1 MRILSPEPPT
11 PEKNNNGTPCST
23 WENEPGAWGLVTLL
37 ALTALGS
44 YLCRTNVSVAGALL
58 MRDLGFSQIGM
69 GSLFSAFVL
78 GYALF
83 QIPAGSAADRWG
95 TAPVL
100 GIASLSWVV
109 LTLIIA
115 SLGRSPLSAG
125 TMSAF
130 TLLLIFRFILGVA
143 ESPTFPAAARGVAQ
157 WIPARHQGSA
167 NGIVLGAVGVASAI
181 APAVLSR
188 VMVHWG
194 WRYALLIS
202 ALPALATGFLWTV
215 LRGRRAPNNKPA
227 QKPASSL
234 AGIRTLWSRNFV
246 LLTLSYTIEGYV
258 SYIFIFWFYLYLVD
272 VRHFNLKDSGTL
284 SSLPGIFSIISI
296 PLGGVISDKLSNGK
310 LGLRWGRGSIAMIGL
325 FFSGLFLILGAGT
338 DNANAAVVYLALAT
352 AFVLSVEGPAWA
364 SMIEIAGARSGMAG
378 GVMNCGSNIGGAI
391 SPLLTPI
398 LAARIGWK
406 NALYV
411 AAVLSMIGAALWAGI
426 VPNSSSRSTV
436 HES

>member
-1 MRILSPEPPT
+1 MDTPIPGLTPTKNDNGASPQ
-11 PEKNNNGTPCST
+11 NNGHK
-23 WENEPGAWGLVTLL
+23 AWGLVTLL

-44 YLCRTNVSVAGALL
+44 YLCRMNVSVTGALI

-95 TAPVL
+95 TARIL
-100 GIASLSWVV
+100 GAASFSWVV

-115 SLGRSPLSAG
+115 RLGRSPLSAG

-167 NGIVLGAVGVASAI
+167 NGIVLGAVGVASAV

-202 ALPALATGFLWTV
+202 ALPALATGFIWTA
-215 LRGRRAPNNKPA
+215 LRSKHAPNNKPA
-227 QKPASSL
+227 QKFASSTTP
-234 AGIRTLWSRNFV
+234 IRDLWSRNFV

-272 VRHFNLKDSGTL
+272 VRHFNLTDSGSL
-284 SSLPGIFSIISI
+284 SSLPGIFSVLSI
-296 PLGGVISDKLSNGK
+296 PLGGVLSDKLSSGK
-310 LGLRWGRGSIAMIGL
+310 MGLRWGRGSIAMIGL
-325 FFSGLFLILGAGT
+325 FFAGVFLILGAGT
-338 DNANAAVVYLALAT
+338 GNAKAAVLYLALAT
-352 AFVLSVEGPAWA
+352 ACVLSVEGPAWA
-364 SMIEIAGARSGMAG
+364 TMMEIAGARSGTAG

-411 AAVLSMIGAALWAGI
+411 AGVLSMIGAALWVGI
-426 VPNSSSRSTV
+426 APNPPSTQEA